1 MTFPS
6 NPTRRKFRIL
16 TVQGILMKTFFAVAL
31 IALVMA
37 LHAPTALGQPEDV
50 LDKQRDK
57 RAQTGM
63 QFLSVSMSP
72 RAAALGDAM
81 TAIDN
86 TASVALFY
94 NPASMASMQGRGDLS
109 LGIVQW
115 VAEIDMNQAALAFS
129 PSNGR
134 FGVFGVSVMS
144 VDYGELE
151 GTVFDDSDQGYEDI
165 GTFSPSALAV
175 GIGYAR
181 ALSDRFSVGGQAK
194 FVRQSLGD
202 TIMDADGT
210 SQSNALS
217 TPAFDFGVLYKT
229 GFRSLTLAM
238 SARNF
243 APAVEY
249 QQESFELPLA
259 LSAGASMNLMD
270 LTSLGTASGGPHAFL
285 LTVEAGHPR
294 AFNEQVRFGGEYRFM
309 NLLALRAGYVA
320 PTDDQGLS
328 LGGGLNLSA
337 GDFSI
342 SADYAFTQFDV
353 LGNVNRFGVQ
363 VGF

>member
-1 MTFPS
+1 
-6 NPTRRKFRIL
+6 
-16 TVQGILMKTFFAVAL
+16 MKTFLTAAL
-31 IALVMA
+31 IASAMA
-37 LHAPTALGQPEDV
+37 LHVPNALGQSEEV
-50 LDKQRDK
+50 LNEQRDK

-72 RAAALGDAM
+72 RAAALGEAM
-81 TAIDN
+81 TAVDDM
-86 TASVALFY
+86 ASVALFY
-94 NPASMASMQGRGDLS
+94 NPAGMARMQGRGDLS
-109 LGIVQW
+109 LGNVQW
-115 VAEIDMNQAALAFS
+115 VAAIDMNQAAVAIN
-129 PSNGR
+129 PSGGR
-134 FGVFGVSVMS
+134 YGVFGFSVMA

-151 GTVFDDSDQGYEDI
+151 GAVFADTDEGYADT

-175 GIGYAR
+175 GFGYAR

-194 FVRQSLGD
+194 FVRQSLGESV
-202 TIMDADGT
+202 MDADGT
-210 SQSNALS
+210 TQSNTLS
-217 TPAFDFGVLYKT
+217 TPAFDFGVLYQT

-259 LSAGASMNLMD
+259 LSVGASMNLMD
-270 LTSLGTASGGPHAFL
+270 LTSMGAASGGPHAFL
-285 LTVEAGHPR
+285 VSVEAGHPR

-309 NLLALRAGYVA
+309 DLLSLRAGYVA
-320 PTDDQGLS
+320 PTDDQGIS
-328 LGGGLNLSA
+328 LGGGLNVGMGGYAL
-337 GDFSI
+337 
-342 SADYAFTQFDV
+342 SADYAFTQFNI